1 MLVVSH
7 GKVYEDCDL
16 AAEGKRS
23 TMEKRKVVV
32 RDLA

>member
-7 GKVYEDCDL
+7 GKVHEDCDL
-16 AAEGKRS
+16 ATEGKRS